1 MRGRWFPAAL
11 LLWVRLKH
19 TRLTYGAWHCNQN
32 FKKEMY
38 IMQFRVSRLDFV
50 VNGLEDIRLLRTTW
64 DSLWTREDQ
73 GTNESVLVNVTV
85 DDREPG
91 AGVSLNFYAAEDV
104 LERFL
109 SILEHV
115 GLKFDCEDFLP
126 GLCRICRIE
135 RELAV
140 LVVES

>member
-1 MRGRWFPAAL
+1 
-11 LLWVRLKH
+11 
-19 TRLTYGAWHCNQN
+19 
-32 FKKEMY
+32 MY

-109 SILEHV
+109 SILEHA